1 MDLTSLI
8 PLAGGLLGAFGSS
21 DSKQTASSDRTPW
34 GPSQGW
40 LTSNINSGQQLQDYY
55 QKNPLSADQLQAYG
69 NSKALTGNAR
79 NLFGNVTNQLNSTQ
93 FFDRSNPLNRPA
105 ALQFTAQGFGDPQ
118 AATSGGLLNS
128 SVSAPFAGFSK
139 PAASQI
145 QANPFGTGISDRS
158 SGYSSS
164 DNSPNWYEITSPE
177 ERMAYF
183 QENPMLASITGW
195 LNENAKALPYIGQFT
210 DAEKAK
216 QYAQE
221 ARGTYVNPTVQA
233 AIQANDEYNYTP
245 SSSVGSSGPLSG
257 SAWSNSSTG
266 GFQSQPSS
274 SPDSLSPSQSASL
287 AAAMSSW
294 GGYGSSDSSDSSS
307 DSGGYAKGGLV
318 KKSSL
323 VGPDPDGPDEGA
335 ANLQS
340 GEYVIKKSAAK
351 KLGKGLLDAVN
362 SGDKQ
367 KIRGLLA

>member
-118 AATSGGLLNS
+118 AASGGLLS
-128 SVSAPFAGFSK
+128 GAPTPFTSFSK
-139 PAASQI
+139 PAASPV
-145 QANPFGTGISDRS
+145 QATPFGSGISDNKS
-158 SGYSSS
+158 SGYRNTEPS
-164 DNSPNWYEITSPE
+164 WYDTTTPE
-177 ERMAYF
+177 ERMAF
-183 QENPMLASITGW
+183 FKENPFQAGLTG
-195 LNENAKALPYIGQFT
+195 LFNEYATKLPYIGGLV
-210 DAEKAK
+210 DAGLAN

-221 ARGTYVNPTVQA
+221 ARGTYQ
-233 AIQANDEYNYTP
+233 TP
-245 SSSVGSSGPLSG
+245 AGSAGPLSG
-257 SAWSNSSTG
+257 DAWGNSASEGASTG